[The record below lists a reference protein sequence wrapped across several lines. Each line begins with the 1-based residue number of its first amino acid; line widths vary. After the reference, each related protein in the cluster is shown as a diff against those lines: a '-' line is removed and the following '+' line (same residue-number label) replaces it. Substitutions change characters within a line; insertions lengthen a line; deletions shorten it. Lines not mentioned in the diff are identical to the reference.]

1 MKLLKLILLYLFL
14 ITQTQADTIYELIK
28 IPNLEIYNL
37 KTENKLRYFN
47 AKQAFTIGV
56 DNNINCFKSSK
67 QDLDKKYKIIEKNLN
82 RYSQNFL
89 KKINLKYIVMCEDL
103 SISGINTA
111 GIPDNVMKTLIV
123 DIKFNDKYFERVL
136 HHEVFHIIN
145 DSFKDI
151 FNQKIWSSFNP
162 KEFNYAECST
172 CTKKIGLET
181 YSKTAGFITE
191 YSRSTASED
200 MAEVFSHLMYGNL
213 PATVDPIL
221 QKKIEFIKKGL
232 LKIDESFISVKV
244 NNDFEASIGDEVNI
258 SILSSKCQIFDFE
271 NGLNLNTNKEK

>member
-14 ITQTQADTIYELIK
+14 ISPTQADTIYELIK

-37 KTENKLRYFN
+37 KTENKLRYLN
-47 AKQAFTIGV
+47 AKQAFTIGI

-123 DIKFNDKYFERVL
+123 DIKFNDRYFER
-136 HHEVFHIIN
+136 
-145 DSFKDI
+145 
-151 FNQKIWSSFNP
+151 
-162 KEFNYAECST
+162 EFACTQDRYAEYIDD
-172 CTKKIGLET
+172 KISLSWKWKLQRESAWQ
-181 YSKTAGFITE
+181 YF
-191 YSRSTASED
+191 SRE
-200 MAEVFSHLMYGNL
+200 
-213 PATVDPIL
+213 
-221 QKKIEFIKKGL
+221 
-232 LKIDESFISVKV
+232 
-244 NNDFEASIGDEVNI
+244 
-258 SILSSKCQIFDFE
+258 
-271 NGLNLNTNKEK
+271 